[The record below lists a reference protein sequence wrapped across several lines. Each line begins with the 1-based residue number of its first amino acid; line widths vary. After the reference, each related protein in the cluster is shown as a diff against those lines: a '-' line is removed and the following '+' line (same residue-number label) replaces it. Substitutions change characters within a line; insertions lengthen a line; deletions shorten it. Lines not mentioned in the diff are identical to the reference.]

1 MVVLYEVFYS
11 IDNALDDFSKNPYDK
26 NKQAQWE
33 KGRDMPDKKKQSI
46 PAWIMNLIMPIV
58 LMVFA
63 GVLTFNS
70 TTTSTSAKSLENA
83 EKIADLKTQ
92 LEKDNLTLRTEF
104 VDKITLVERRYDERF
119 ATVDRRIE
127 PLEQSRLEMTEMLAE
142 MRSDLKYIRDS
153 IELKKSKR
161 SSNEN

>member
-1 MVVLYEVFYS
+1 
-11 IDNALDDFSKNPYDK
+11 
-26 NKQAQWE
+26 
-33 KGRDMPDKKKQSI
+33 MPEKKKQAI

-153 IELKKSKR
+153 IELKKAKR